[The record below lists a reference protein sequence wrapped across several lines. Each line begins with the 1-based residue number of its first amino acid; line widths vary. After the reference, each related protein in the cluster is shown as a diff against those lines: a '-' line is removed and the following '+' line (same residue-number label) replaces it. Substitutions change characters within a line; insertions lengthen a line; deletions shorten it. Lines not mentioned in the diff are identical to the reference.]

1 MLNAASKELRT
12 KEEWNELTKKYSM
25 IAFSD
30 INSDNE
36 VVDDSVFGGETP
48 DGEPASQ
55 RSGKDP
61 DSKKFG
67 DKNAKK

>member
-12 KEEWNELTKKYSM
+12 KEEWKELTKKYSM

-36 VVDDSVFGGETP
+36 LADDSVFGGETP
-48 DGEPASQ
+48 DGETASQ
-55 RSGKDP
+55 RGGKDP
-61 DSKKFG
+61 D
-67 DKNAKK
+67 

>member
-36 VVDDSVFGGETP
+36 LADDSVFGGETP
-48 DGEPASQ
+48 DGETASQ
-55 RSGKDP
+55 KGGKDP

-67 DKNAKK
+67 A